1 MGDQRLR
8 LAVELH
14 PLHDGPLDP
23 EQPSPYR
30 AVAHAV
36 PRSLVPDLQTAQNL
50 SGDGVLLIQQGLRAP
65 TETTG
70 EPEKATK
77 AALGAAPGHPYVRR
91 TRQTDPGGQTLFCRS
106 VAMTANWCKH
116 APDF

>member
-70 EPEKATK
+70 EPQIGIPT
-77 AALGAAPGHPYVRR
+77 AA
-91 TRQTDPGGQTLFCRS
+91 
-106 VAMTANWCKH
+106 
-116 APDF
+116 